1 MEQVNIKKINQTGRL
16 SSLNLP
22 ENTEWVVWCYGA
34 LVKNKRYGEQPR
46 VEVCFRELNSDNTIS
61 EAYKIQTCPLTD
73 LALLR
78 VGTIWGNSVCTSQIV
93 FEEKLYDV
101 DFSFKNEG
109 WVISSFN
116 RDGQSEIY
124 STRDF
129 PSERI
134 DRDSWLL
141 EFSLKG
147 GGKLIIPALEFFYR
161 TYGRSDE
168 LKRTL
173 LTYSWEDICNRLFSS
188 AEDKGRKEL
197 YVKLR
202 KRMYDRDAPFVA
214 FCALDPFTQEVIKR
228 IKSQMLIDD
237 HKVYIKIAPW
247 FRGQA
252 QLKVKGVS
260 FDQGRSF
267 LGLIVTGYS
276 LPDGFKIVHDRDNTN
291 RVNEKADDDNKK
303 AWDNMSGRRLANEGD
318 DFSIDN
324 SFGPDGGSSSLEIPA
339 GTLEILGH
347 GCTVIPLR
355 KEKADS
361 VSGSKS
367 ENVEHSSY
375 SVNDKG
381 NTENDVGYLAGN
393 IDGKTTVLLMES
405 KGVVRDMWNAM
416 HYFIVENQSI
426 IRSLEWYTPETSY
439 SSHPEPCL
447 VAIPEF
453 LNQEI
458 ADEKIS
464 RTILNWPYLDLLL
477 KQEIRGFLVAR
488 MKLDTESIHFIEIQR
503 RISHDNTNSSVSEDE
518 KFRGMVFRLNNDD
531 DIHDWVSLL
540 AHELRHVKGVV
551 QKMVVK
557 CPGVAMVYK
566 HSSAKNEPVPG
577 YSALLN
583 ALEKI
588 GISL

>member
-1 MEQVNIKKINQTGRL
+1 MIIKKINQTGRL

-46 VEVCFRELNSDNTIS
+46 VEVCFRALNSDKTIS
-61 EAYKIQTCPLTD
+61 EAYRIQTCPLTD

-78 VGTIWGNSVCTSQIV
+78 VGSIWENSVCTSQIV

-101 DFSFKNEG
+101 DFSYKNEG
-109 WVISSFN
+109 WIISSFN
-116 RDGQSEIY
+116 LNGQSEIY
-124 STRDF
+124 SAHDF
-129 PSERI
+129 PSDRI
-134 DRDSWLL
+134 DKDSWQL

-147 GGKLIIPALEFFYR
+147 GGKLIIPSLEFFYR

-188 AEDKGRKEL
+188 AKDNGRKEL

-228 IKSQMLIDD
+228 IKSQMLIDGR
-237 HKVYIKIAPW
+237 KVYIKIAPW

-252 QLKVKGVS
+252 QLRVKGVS

-303 AWDNMSGRRLANEGD
+303 AWDNMSGRRLTNEGD

-339 GTLEILGH
+339 ETLEILGH
-347 GCTVIPLR
+347 GCTVVPLK

-367 ENVEHSSY
+367 ESVEHSSY
-375 SVNDKG
+375 SVNDKD
-381 NTENDVGYLAGN
+381 NSENDVGYLAGN
-393 IDGKTTVLLMES
+393 TDGKTTVLMMES

-416 HYFIVENQSI
+416 RYFIDENQSI

-439 SSHPEPCL
+439 STHPEPRL

-488 MKLDTESIHFIEIQR
+488 MKFDMESIHFIEIQR

-566 HSSAKNEPVPG
+566 HSTAKNEPVPG
-577 YSALLN
+577 YSALIN

-588 GISL
+588 GIKFLVF